1 MEMRTEPRGSSL
13 DSGGWGMNEL
23 ETRTK
28 TRGNR
33 VQPVLALNR
42 VTFQYIRV
50 RLQTETHGLLKE
62 YITFYQETA
71 GETPVESELVEAA
84 LNRAFKKDKAFQEFL
99 RKKGEKGATSKGS
112 SKQS

>member
-1 MEMRTEPRGSSL
+1 
-13 DSGGWGMNEL
+13 MNEA
-23 ETRTK
+23 ENRSTK
-28 TRGNR
+28 RGTQ

-42 VTFQYIRV
+42 VTFEYLRV

-84 LNRAFKKDKAFQEFL
+84 LKRAFKKDKAFQEFL

-112 SKQS
+112 SKQN